1 MTGNAQE
8 RRTLAPAAVDAA
20 EEATPRE
27 VRISSDGTSLTVTWS
42 DGAQATL
49 HAAFLRENSRSA
61 GSSRL
66 RLSGLNVPASRDLT
80 IKTARAIGAY
90 AINITFSDGYDRGIY
105 PWVFLKE
112 LAEAAAEQEPL
123 RVLAPEDFLKSN

>member
-1 MTGNAQE
+1 MTGNAE
-8 RRTLAPAAVDAA
+8 ETRTLSPASVDAA
-20 EEATPRE
+20 EVATPRE
-27 VRISSDGTSLTVTWS
+27 VRIRSDGTSLAVTWS
-42 DGAQATL
+42 DGTQAIL

-90 AINITFSDGYDRGIY
+90 AINITFSDGYDRRDLPLGI
-105 PWVFLKE
+105 
-112 LAEAAAEQEPL
+112 
-123 RVLAPEDFLKSN
+123 PEGTR

>member
-1 MTGNAQE
+1 MTGNAQKT
-8 RRTLAPAAVDAA
+8 RSPSSANIDAG

-42 DGAQATL
+42 DGTQATL
-49 HAAFLRENSRSA
+49 FATFLRENSRSA

-112 LAEAAAEQEPL
+112 LAETAAGPEIEQ
-123 RVLAPEDFLKSN
+123 VLTPEDFLKSN